1 MYIEEQRVNNRQG
14 NFEEAQGGIKSPTRY
29 HDFIKLQKLRQCGI
43 DVGRKK
49 QITELRNRPQNSETG
64 PQIYG
69 GMMHQKAAITNQQ
82 ERGRG
87 IQ

>member
-49 QITELRNRPQNSETG
+49 
-64 PQIYG
+64 
-69 GMMHQKAAITNQQ
+69 
-82 ERGRG
+82 
-87 IQ
+87 